1 MEFRMIENMF
11 SSEDPSVVEKIYSLD
26 RNSIIEWMRK
36 RETAQMKV
44 FQTGNDD
51 VAVVIPTA
59 DVESQR
65 AKESM
70 RIFSGAKIVMVES
83 KGNFFNYARS
93 VNKGVSVA
101 LESSPRWVVISNDDV
116 HGIDSF
122 KKLKDE
128 LSTSNKGMVLAKPSR
143 YHSYKVSLIEVKPYF
158 LKGMYFIGKFMR
170 IPPAEV
176 YGYLQMKYGA
186 KLGVKTLTI
195 IDSMIGLMKNF
206 AGEVKDSFINAGSFM
221 VLNRRVINGKV
232 FDETFINGYEDVYL
246 SMKMRNDMEIVN
258 FRIDEERG
266 ASLGFGK
273 LRFYRSFVNEI
284 YLNYLLWG

>member
-1 MEFRMIENMF
+1 MEFHMIEDMF
-11 SSEDPSVVEKIYSLD
+11 SSEDPSIVEKIYSLD
-26 RNSIIEWMRK
+26 RNTIIEWMRK
-36 RETAQMKV
+36 RDTAPMKV
-44 FQTGNDD
+44 WQTGNDD
-51 VAVVIPTA
+51 IAVVVPTA
-59 DVESQR
+59 DVKSAR
-65 AKESM
+65 AKEVM

-83 KGNFFNYARS
+83 KGRFFNYARS

-116 HGIDSF
+116 HGVDDF

-128 LSTSNKGMVLAKPSR
+128 LSTSSKGMVLAKPSR

-158 LKGMYFIGKFMR
+158 LKGMNFIGKLMK

-176 YGYLQMKYGA
+176 YSYLQMKYGA

-195 IDSMIGLMKNF
+195 IDSMIGLMRNF
-206 AGEVKDSFINAGSFM
+206 AGEVKDSFVNAGSFM
-221 VLNRRVINGKV
+221 VLNRRAINGKV

-246 SMKMRNDMEIVN
+246 SMKMRNDIEIVN
-258 FRIDEERG
+258 FRIKEERG

-273 LRFYRSFVNEI
+273 LRFYRLFVNEV
-284 YLNYLLWG
+284 YFNYLLWG